1 MSIVT
6 LKKKTQNQYN
16 NLSVGQKQFSL
27 QGGHRSQGFVGQ
39 TMLSRSLPRTLMV
52 GNVPRGHGG
61 LNGAYHKAKMVVDGT
76 GLGNNTL
83 NNSKVMKPSV
93 LDTNGMIMT
102 KYRWIRR
109 PQPFTSVKPDTTNNV
124 QTQQQHIEILRRLE
138 LTNQCSTKKIVGVPA
153 KCGDLCSKTQ
163 SQYLNY
169 NSVTKQHHIS
179 KPNPVMS
186 QGEYITGVIDGKCSK
201 MDSGSI
207 MASLLQKHH
216 FNKPF
221 ACTNVPYVTPQ
232 QLPPGAS
239 RAKQL
244 ASTTIVVIP

>member
-27 QGGHRSQGFVGQ
+27 NGGHRSQGFVGQ

-61 LNGAYHKAKMVVDGT
+61 LYGAYHTTNIVVDGT

-102 KYRWIRR
+102 KFRWIRR
-109 PQPFTSVKPDTTNNV
+109 PQPFTSVKPDATLNL
-124 QTQQQHIEILRRLE
+124 QTQQQYIEILRRNE
-138 LTNQCSTKKIVGVPA
+138 LSKQCSTKKNVGVPA
-153 KCGDLCSKTQ
+153 KCGDLCSKTK
-163 SQYLNY
+163 SHYLNY
-169 NSVTKQHHIS
+169 NSVTKQYHIS
-179 KPNPVMS
+179 KPNPVIS
-186 QGEYITGVIDGKCSK
+186 QGEYITEVINGKCSH
-201 MDSGSI
+201 MDSGAT
-207 MASLLQKHH
+207 MASLIQKHH
-216 FNKPF
+216 LNIPF

-232 QLPPGAS
+232 QLPPGSS
-239 RAKQL
+239 RAKTL
-244 ASTTIVVIP
+244 SPTTIVSIP

>member
-6 LKKKTQNQYN
+6 LKKKTQTQYN

-27 QGGHRSQGFVGQ
+27 NGGHRSQGFVGQ

-61 LNGAYHKAKMVVDGT
+61 LYGAYHKANIVVDGT

-83 NNSKVMKPSV
+83 NNTKVMKSSV

-109 PQPFTSVKPDTTNNV
+109 PQPFTSVKPDATINL
-124 QTQQQHIEILRRLE
+124 QTQQQYIEILHRLE
-138 LTNQCSTKKIVGVPA
+138 LSKQCSTKKKVGVPA
-153 KCGDLCSKTQ
+153 KCGDLCSKTK

-169 NSVTKQHHIS
+169 NSVTKQYRIS
-179 KPNPVMS
+179 KPNPVIS
-186 QGEYITGVIDGKCSK
+186 QGEYITEVINGKCSH
-201 MDSGSI
+201 MDSGATI
-207 MASLLQKHH
+207 ASLIQKHH
-216 FNKPF
+216 LNIPF
-221 ACTNVPYVTPQ
+221 ACTNVPYITPQ
-232 QLPPGAS
+232 QLPPGSS
-239 RAKQL
+239 RAKTL
-244 ASTTIVVIP
+244 SPTTIVSIP

>member
-16 NLSVGQKQFSL
+16 NLSVNQKQFSL
-27 QGGHRSQGFVGQ
+27 HGGHRSQGFVGQ

-61 LNGAYHKAKMVVDGT
+61 LHGAYHKAKMVVDGT

-83 NNSKVMKPSV
+83 NNSNVMKPSV

-109 PQPFTSVKPDTTNNV
+109 PQPFTSVKPDATINL
-124 QTQQQHIEILRRLE
+124 QTQQQHIEILRRME
-138 LTNQCSTKKIVGVPA
+138 LSNQCSTKKTVGVPA
-153 KCGDLCSKTQ
+153 KCGDLCSNTK